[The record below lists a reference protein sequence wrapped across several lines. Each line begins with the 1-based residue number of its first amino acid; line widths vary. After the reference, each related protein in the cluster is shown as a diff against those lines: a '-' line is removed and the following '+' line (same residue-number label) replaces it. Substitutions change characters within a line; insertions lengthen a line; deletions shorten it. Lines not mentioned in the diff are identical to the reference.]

1 MPRDTIVQSGG
12 APSSPVSPSLWVDLD
27 TPQPMLSPS
36 DPVFASTA
44 ARDAA
49 WPNPYVGALCVTTDT
64 GSLWQYFATTGWYR
78 PFGVLGFAEL
88 TSAQGSI
95 TNTLVDV
102 TSLSITITV
111 PAGRRVKFTAQAML
125 QSTVAGDYGR
135 FDLTSSDGSITYQA
149 HQMQLG
155 GSSIGMSFS
164 KSQLPGAGTFTYKLR
179 VGRTAGTGT
188 LTVSAST
195 VSPAQLLCEDI
206 GPA

>member
-36 DPVFASTA
+36 VPTFASTA

-64 GSLWQYFATTGWYR
+64 GSLWQYFATTGWYK
-78 PFGVLGFAEL
+78 PFGVIGIAEL
-88 TSAQGSI
+88 TSVQGSI
-95 TNTLVDV
+95 TSIVDV
-102 TSLSITITV
+102 TSLSISITV

-135 FDLTSSDGSITYQA
+135 FDLTDGAGSITYQTN
-149 HQMQLG
+149 QMQLG
-155 GSSIGMSFS
+155 GSAIGMSFS
-164 KSQLPGAGTFTYKLR
+164 KSQTPGAGTFTYKLR
-179 VGRTAGTGT
+179 VSRTAGTGT

-195 VSPAQLLCEDI
+195 SSVAQLLCEDI